1 NDGFTIKTSGD
12 FNGTRVYNDG
22 SEFENMW
29 WSPDSKYRVIATVFE
44 NHRLLELV
52 RYEKN
57 SVANLN
63 LYINMNLSSLNEFTS
78 LMTEKAD
85 WETLQFNF
93 IQWKEEQGS
102 MTVDFAF
109 TDCNGNQQSGKLDF
123 NCETGAVSNIEFN

>member
-1 NDGFTIKTSGD
+1 MKNKTKIIMATILIVVIVMFILWCKGVFYIIDRQTSPNGEITATVYSRNVSDTFPKNDGFTIKTSGD

-57 SVANLN
+57 SVAN
-63 LYINMNLSSLNEFTS
+63 
-78 LMTEKAD
+78 
-85 WETLQFNF
+85 
-93 IQWKEEQGS
+93 
-102 MTVDFAF
+102 
-109 TDCNGNQQSGKLDF
+109 
-123 NCETGAVSNIEFN
+123 